1 MKMPSGL
8 GWVSWPGW
16 EPVLFLINNKILI
29 TNPGNQSTSK
39 SRQLN
44 MMKKKFYLP
53 FFVLNFFSLVVV
65 AQSENK
71 KVDSTTPA
79 SHVILKKTGEK
90 NLPQQLKEKQIQE
103 QPVILKKDSLDVPTG
118 TMSKH
123 KKGKCIKHKK
133 ASK

>member
-1 MKMPSGL
+1 M
-8 GWVSWPGW
+8 
-16 EPVLFLINNKILI
+16 I

-44 MMKKKFYLP
+44 MMKKKFYLSL
-53 FFVLNFFSLVVV
+53 FILNFFSLVVV

-103 QPVILKKDSLDVPTG
+103 QPVILKKDSLDVPTS